1 MDKGKRFSKEVRERA
16 VQPAFLARLKYR
28 FTVLWQMLQL
38 LAMARLESFASCL
51 RRNTSLI
58 FLMDNLLFAM
68 SHLQVLSEPPEDG
81 QGPASEP
88 DPPGKPRLET
98 MLAVLSKRASHELFA
113 LWSLATS
120 IFLLG
125 TLVRLFLDYQR
136 NRLLGLA
143 IYRWE
148 KGTPH
153 RIWSFKDKEAV
164 PCRTQEDGSLT
175 LIVRFMEK
183 GRPRRATISIEK
195 DGKVEVLSVN

>member
-1 MDKGKRFSKEVRERA
+1 MPCLTFRSYLNHLRT
-16 VQPAFLARLKYR
+16 ARVPHR
-28 FTVLWQMLQL
+28 NPTL
-38 LAMARLESFASCL
+38 LA
-51 RRNTSLI
+51 SL
-58 FLMDNLLFAM
+58 
-68 SHLQVLSEPPEDG
+68 V
-81 QGPASEP
+81 
-88 DPPGKPRLET
+88 LET